1 MVSMVE
7 KEANVMVQTA
17 QQISSERP
25 LSDQSEPTI
34 GSRAGTSSS
43 NAARRRWARLNLL
56 LWASPILVF
65 VLIAVVGPMVVEYST
80 LSVRTGDRLEAPGA
94 VMRDGSHAWLG
105 TDQVGRDILAQVIQ
119 GARVSLLVG
128 AVTVAIAGAVGM
140 LAGVLAAYLGG
151 WWDTVIMRLADIQLA
166 FPSILLAI
174 LLAAV
179 IGPSVTNVILALALT
194 RWVIFARVARAAT
207 LAAKEREYVTA
218 AQAIGA
224 GPGRLLVRHI
234 IPATLGPLIVVA
246 TVEVG
251 LVIIAEAS
259 LSFLGLG
266 TPPDQPSWGQTVAN
280 GRDYLS
286 NAWWI
291 ATMPGLALSLVVLS
305 VGLFGDRLRDWLD
318 PRSAS
323 V

>member
-1 MVSMVE
+1 M
-7 KEANVMVQTA
+7 
-17 QQISSERP
+17 
-25 LSDQSEPTI
+25 
-34 GSRAGTSSS
+34 TSSLAHAAPDTAPPAEDQTGPGRGS
-43 NAARRRWARLNLL
+43 LRDGRTSAAARRRRRERISVL
-56 LWASPILVF
+56 LWGMPIIVF
-65 VLIAVVGPMVVEYST
+65 ALIAIFGPMVVEYST
-80 LSVRTGDRLEAPGA
+80 LSVRTGDRLKAPLA
-94 VMRDGSHAWLG
+94 ELRDGSTALLG

-119 GARVSLLVG
+119 GARISLLVG
-128 AVTVAIAGAVGM
+128 TATVAIAGLIGM
-140 LAGVLAAYLGG
+140 LLGVLAGWFGG
-151 WWDTVIMRLADIQLA
+151 WVDTVIMRIADIQLA

-194 RWVIFARVARAAT
+194 RWVTFGRVARAAT

-218 AQAIGA
+218 ARSIGA
-224 GPGRLLVRHI
+224 TPSRLLVRHVV
-234 IPATLGPLIVVA
+234 PATLGPLIVIA

-291 ATMPGLALSLVVLS
+291 ATMPGLALSIVVLS

-318 PRSAS
+318 PRSGQLG
-323 V
+323 